1 MIQFDLGLLELAV
14 DYLKEKTKTEK
25 AFFLI
30 DCPINDKIKIFYDYP
45 TRRTQLLPACLK
57 TWNIF
62 YNMNKYITCPK
73 SNNGNQKL
81 WTYEAARSWTQP
93 KNND

>member
-30 DCPINDKIKIFYDYP
+30 DCPIK
-45 TRRTQLLPACLK
+45 
-57 TWNIF
+57 
-62 YNMNKYITCPK
+62 
-73 SNNGNQKL
+73 
-81 WTYEAARSWTQP
+81 
-93 KNND
+93 